1 MLWFIPSFHHLLLEI
16 DFPCSDNFL
25 IFRLCLTVIEADYIL
40 GKTVDIRGLIDSG
53 TIATDGSGSM
63 TIGDNEDNV
72 RSLIHIKDSLI
83 VNLKL
88 FDTHLWSSA

>member
-1 MLWFIPSFHHLLLEI
+1 MVWFIPYFHHLFLEI

-53 TIATDGSGSM
+53 PTATDGSGSM
-63 TIGDNEDNV
+63 IIGDNEDNV

-88 FDTHLWSSA
+88 LDTYLWSSA

>member
-1 MLWFIPSFHHLLLEI
+1 M
-16 DFPCSDNFL
+16 
-25 IFRLCLTVIEADYIL
+25 IEADYIL

-53 TIATDGSGSM
+53 PTATDGSGSM
-63 TIGDNEDNV
+63 IIGDNEDNV

-88 FDTHLWSSA
+88 LDTYLWSSA